1 MRLRNLEIN
10 YLEEDFYYKEG
21 KLIKKSI
28 KFNQSRENIRPSTS
42 NAVWTR
48 EKSLTRQIDES
59 VRMSF
64 KPLSKR

>member
-1 MRLRNLEIN
+1 MRL
-10 YLEEDFYYKEG
+10 
-21 KLIKKSI
+21 KLITLKKTFISRKDKKGKIIIKSI
-28 KFNQSRENIRPSTS
+28 KFNQSEEHIRPSTS